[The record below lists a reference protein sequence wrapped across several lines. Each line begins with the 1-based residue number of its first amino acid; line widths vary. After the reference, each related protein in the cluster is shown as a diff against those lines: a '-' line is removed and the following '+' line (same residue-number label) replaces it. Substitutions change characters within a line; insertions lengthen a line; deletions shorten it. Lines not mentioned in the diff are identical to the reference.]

1 MQVRRTV
8 SQLLN
13 DKGTSVWAV
22 SPDATVFAALG
33 LMADKNV
40 GALVVMEDDRLVGIF
55 SERDYARKVILLGHA
70 SKSLAVRDIMT
81 AAVVTVSPDQGLQD
95 CMELMTKH
103 RVRHLPVVDV
113 DRRVIGVVSIGDVV
127 KAVMSEQA
135 FLIEQLQSYI
145 QGSPG

>member
-13 DKGTSVWAV
+13 DKGSSVLSVA
-22 SPDATVFAALG
+22 PDATVFAALG

-40 GALVVMEDDRLVGIF
+40 GALVVMEDDRLFGIF
-55 SERDYARKVILLGHA
+55 SERDYARKVILQGHA

-81 AAVVTVSPDQGLQD
+81 AAVITVGPDQVLQD

-103 RVRHLPVVDV
+103 RVRHLPVVGAAG
-113 DRRVIGVVSIGDVV
+113 RVIGVVSIGDVV

-145 QGSPG
+145 QGGLG